1 MSQTVDSTPQPR
13 ILTGQSVSPG
23 VAYGKVHLSLES
35 FEEVGTRRL
44 TDAEVEGELAR
55 MDSVARAA
63 RVSLVHQRKQ
73 LGEHFTE
80 AQRRIFDTHLKMLED
95 PTIEAD
101 LRSRITEERLGFE
114 SALKDMLEVY
124 ERLFDVVESEGLRNK
139 LSDMRDI
146 ALRLLRFAKPPASR
160 SADADREGGILV
172 VRELSLSDLT
182 EALDQGIA
190 GIVAEHGSVNSHGSI
205 LTRAAGIPAV
215 IGVGDLDGLITSGNR
230 ALIDGDN
237 GQLHISPST
246 ESVRLA
252 EGRVLDEGVQE
263 LSAAQLE
270 DGTPI
275 SLEAAVAAPSE
286 AKQVCSMGV
295 TTLGLYRT
303 ELPVMQRRGRPRE
316 ESLVKLYKRVVKVA
330 EQVTFRLPDMISSSE
345 LEYLFPADEPN
356 PALGLRGVRLLLER
370 PELLTL
376 QLRAILRAS
385 EGKAARILVPY
396 VVDRDELTAVRSA
409 ATSVREELRLEGV
422 DVGFAPLI
430 GVVFETPAAALLGRD
445 LLQCS
450 DFAMIGLDT
459 LAESLMM
466 SDRRSFE
473 NRVVS
478 RVRQPHPVLL
488 RAVRKLVQL
497 SESLDCEVG
506 VYGESLVQNGLA
518 QLLVGIRVRR
528 FAVRASIMR
537 QAHGMLASMNADTC
551 ERVAE
556 VACRTTTASE
566 LAASLPPSWLED
578 YDG

>member
-1 MSQTVDSTPQPR
+1 MSETVESTQRPR

-44 TDAEVEGELAR
+44 TDSEVVGELAR

-63 RVSLVHQRKQ
+63 RVSLVHQRQK

-146 ALRLLRFAKPPASR
+146 ALRLLRFAKPASER
-160 SADADREGGILV
+160 QDNVDRKGGILV

-190 GIVAEHGSVNSHGSI
+190 GIVAEHGSLNSHGSI
-205 LTRAAGIPAV
+205 LTHAAGLPAV
-215 IGVGDLDGLITSGNR
+215 IGVGDLDGLLSSGNHV
-230 ALIDGDN
+230 LIDGDN
-237 GQLHISPST
+237 GQLHIAPT
-246 ESVRLA
+246 AEAVRLA
-252 EGRVLDEGVQE
+252 EGRVLEEGVQE
-263 LSAAQLE
+263 LSPAQLE
-270 DGTPI
+270 DGTAI
-275 SLEAAVAAPSE
+275 ALEAAVAAPSE
-286 AKQVCSMGV
+286 AKQVGRMGI
-295 TTLGLYRT
+295 TTIGLYRT
-303 ELPVMQRRGRPRE
+303 ELPVMQRHGRPRE
-316 ESLVKLYKRVVKVA
+316 DSLVKLYQRVVKA
-330 EQVTFRLPDMISSSE
+330 SKQVTFRLPDMISSSE
-345 LEYLFPADEPN
+345 LSFLFSVDEPN

-370 PELLTL
+370 PELLDL
-376 QLRAILRAS
+376 QLRAIVRAT
-385 EGKAARILVPY
+385 EGQAARILVPY
-396 VVDRDELTAVRSA
+396 VVDREEILAVRSA
-409 ATSVREELRLEGV
+409 ANRIREELRLEGV

-430 GVVFETPAAALLGRD
+430 GVIFETPAAALLGHD
-445 LLQCS
+445 LMQCS

-459 LAESLMM
+459 MAESLMM

-473 NRVVS
+473 ERVVA
-478 RVRQPHPVLL
+478 RVRHPHPVLL

-497 SESLDCEVG
+497 AEGLKCEIG

-518 QLLVGIRVRR
+518 QLLVGVNVRR

-537 QAHGMLASMNADTC
+537 QAHGMLAAMNADTC

-556 VACRTTTASE
+556 VACRTNTAKE
-566 LAASLPPSWLED
+566 LAASLPPSWLES
-578 YDG
+578 